1 MADKVQ
7 LSDAEWR
14 NKLSPEQYRVLR
26 RAGTEPAFTGQYEH
40 NKAAGMYKC
49 AGCGAPLFSSETKYN
64 SGSGWPSYT
73 APVAPDAVDEHRDTA
88 HGMIRTEVRCAKCEG
103 HLGHVFPDGPR
114 EAGGLRY
121 CINSAALDFEE
132 KPGS

>member
-1 MADKVQ
+1 MTDTRN
-7 LSDAEWR
+7 LTDAEWR
-14 NKLSPEQYRVLR
+14 EKLTPEQYHVLR
-26 RAGTEPAFTGQYEH
+26 EAGTERAFTGGYES
-40 NKAAGMYKC
+40 NKAPGMYKC

-73 APVAPDAVDEHRDTA
+73 APVDPQAVDEHRDVSL
-88 HGMIRTEVRCAKCEG
+88 GMVRTEVRCAKCEG
-103 HLGHVFPDGPR
+103 HLGHVFPDGP
-114 EAGGLRY
+114 GPQGLRY